1 MKPAD
6 RDAANLQDMLEA
18 AREARD
24 LVAGTQ
30 AEAFLHDRVRMRA
43 LERMLELVGEAA
55 RRITP
60 EFQAAH
66 PQIEWRRII
75 GQRNLLA
82 HEYGRIRPEL
92 LYRTAK
98 DDTPRLIA
106 VLERILPRL

>member
-24 LVAGTQ
+24 LVAETQ
-30 AEAFLHDRVRMRA
+30 AEAFLRDRVRMRA
-43 LERMLELVGEAA
+43 LERMLELIGEAA

-66 PQIEWRRII
+66 PHIEWRRII